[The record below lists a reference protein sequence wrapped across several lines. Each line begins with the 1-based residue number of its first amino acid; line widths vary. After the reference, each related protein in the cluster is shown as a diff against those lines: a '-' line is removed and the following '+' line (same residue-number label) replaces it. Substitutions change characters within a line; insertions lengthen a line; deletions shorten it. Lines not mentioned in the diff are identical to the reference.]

1 MMLFRCLRLF
11 QNFWPTSRQPFISTY
26 YFESLFTFNL
36 DQNDEG
42 TNLNRSPKRKTVEQK
57 VTRSKKKRNTIIS
70 RSNVNQ
76 KVVTVT
82 SEKPADDQA
91 QNSIN
96 QAEKSSSRNPRTTD
110 ATIPPTKNPKN
121 LKSPPEKRKLP
132 SPSLPKRRKKKFKND
147 QVPRKRA
154 RKRIK
159 KVVNSRKS
167 TRK

>member
-1 MMLFRCLRLF
+1 MRLF
-11 QNFWPTSRQPFISTY
+11 QNFWPTSRKPFISTY
-26 YFESLFTFNL
+26 YFESFFTFNL

-121 LKSPPEKRKLP
+121 LKSPPEKRKLL
-132 SPSLPKRRKKKFKND
+132 SPSLPKRKKKFKND